1 MTFYL
6 NESHLGPGATKE
18 DALNAIW
25 ELEGLGWEVQYG
37 DSPTWKEALASTPDE
52 LADFEQDLAKFVKD

>member
-37 DSPTWKEALASTPDE
+37 DGPAWKEVLASDPDE
-52 LADFEQDLAKFVKD
+52 LAAFGQDLGPFIKS